1 MYKHILQSV
10 SGLNWFAIVP
20 LLIFFITFCVVVLMI
35 FKKDKAEA
43 EAMARMPL
51 DN

>member
-10 SGLNWFAIVP
+10 AGLNWFAIAP
-20 LLIFFITFCVVVLMI
+20 LLIFFITFCVVLVMI
-35 FKKDKAEA
+35 FKKDKAHT

-51 DN
+51 GN